1 MNALV
6 SFFDAM
12 LNQQTIVFDLENAIQ
27 YDRLGVPNVSWNAP
41 LDLTDA
47 VDWPATEIGLPA
59 RLAGRPCRVLAAT
72 QAPPSMLSGHVAALR
87 GQGVDVVLASQL
99 LIDAALEAHAGPE
112 KIDRAVRGLLRQQP
126 ASSAGARV
134 ST

>member
-1 MNALV
+1 WGGARGGALLWAGV
-6 SFFDAM
+6 TRDVWGRKGRSPQLAFPTAVG
-12 LNQQTIVFDLENAIQ
+12 N
-27 YDRLGVPNVSWNAP
+27 RLGVPNVSWNAP

-47 VDWPATEIGLPA
+47 VDWPATEIGFPA

-99 LIDAALEAHAGPE
+99 LIDAALEAHA
-112 KIDRAVRGLLRQQP
+112 
-126 ASSAGARV
+126 
-134 ST
+134 